1 MKRLAKPESVTKAFE
16 DSLANGPA
24 AEHYFLRLFITGS
37 TPRSTR
43 AIRNI
48 RTICEEHLP
57 GRYDLEVIDIY
68 QHPEFTKPEQIVV
81 TPTLFK
87 KLPLPFRRMIG
98 DLSNKDDVLVGLGI
112 LRRPILVKPAES
124 DHGD

>member
-1 MKRLAKPESVTKAFE
+1 MKRVAKPESTTQAFE
-16 DSLANGPA
+16 DSLANGSGE
-24 AEHYFLRLFITGS
+24 EHYFLRLFVTGS

-57 GRYDLEVIDIY
+57 GRYDLEVIDIH
-68 QHPEFTKPEQIVV
+68 QHPEFTQPEQIVV

-112 LRRPILVKPAES
+112 LRRPFLVKPREG